1 VITYVNGRYVP
12 HEEATIHVDD
22 RAIMFGDSV
31 FDIARTFGGKPF
43 RLDAHLDRLRRSMRY
58 VELDPPGLFE
68 EIRAA
73 TDEVVARNEEEIEAL
88 GDVFVEQV
96 VSRGRVAGG
105 DNVAPVMEPTVI
117 VKLRRI
123 SFAAFAPFYERG
135 VDLHVSLLT
144 LPFAGPLDPRVKAA
158 NRLANARAEL
168 KGLRERSRG
177 GGHWTLLFNAD
188 GSIPET
194 NSTNICIVEG
204 DRLVRPP
211 RAESLGGVSIDTLC
225 ELARGLGLEVEE
237 RRITFYDLVNAD
249 ETLMTATSFC
259 VLPVRS
265 VDEIEVPDGRR
276 VFPRLLERW
285 IDLVEFD
292 FVAQAR
298 ERAALQPAP
307 AAAVT
312 GST

>member
-1 VITYVNGRYVP
+1 VNGRYVP

-43 RLDAHLDRLRRSMRY
+43 RLDAHLDRLHRSMRY

-68 EIRAA
+68 EICAA
-73 TDEVVARNEEEIEAL
+73 TDEVVARNESEIEAL
-88 GDVFVEQV
+88 GDVLVEQIV
-96 VSRGRVAGG
+96 TRGRVAGG
-105 DNVAPVMEPTVI
+105 DNVAPVVEPTVI

-123 SFAAFAPFYERG
+123 SFAGYAPFYERG

-168 KGLRERSRG
+168 KGARAKARG
-177 GGHWTLLFNAD
+177 GGHWTLLFNGD

-204 DRLVRPP
+204 GRLVRPP
-211 RAESLGGVSIDTLC
+211 RAEALGGVSMDTLC
-225 ELARGLGLEVEE
+225 ELAAELGLEVEE
-237 RRITFYDLVNAD
+237 RRLTFYDLVNAD

-259 VLPVRS
+259 VLPIRT
-265 VDEIEVPDGRR
+265 VDDIPIGDARR
-276 VFPRLLERW
+276 VFPRLLDRW
-285 IDLVEFD
+285 IELVDFD

-298 ERAALQPAP
+298 ERTAQAP
-307 AAAVT
+307 ATAPA
-312 GST
+312 